1 MESASKTVITS
12 PGMDPEVFQF
22 GGAVKE
28 RQEAFLKS
36 VADFVKRKPGGRR
49 PDKISLP
56 DNNNSIS
63 SDLSKELK
71 QVVESYD
78 LRAADSDLCE
88 R

>member
-1 MESASKTVITS
+1 M
-12 PGMDPEVFQF
+12 
-22 GGAVKE
+22 KE

-49 PDKISLP
+49 ADKISLP

-63 SDLSKELK
+63 SDLSKELE

-78 LRAADSDLCE
+78 LRAAYSDLCE
-88 R
+88 RWLPYPSPAFLASSKKPKGWERF